1 MVTGVM
7 GYIIVKKKRLVHV
20 QSDAELLWQL
30 LTREIYVLM
39 KHYKSID
46 DLKKEFKKIK
56 MVKVNNPKPDDL
68 EKCKYETDFELL
80 NDEKVNP
87 WYAILK
93 FSQNSFINMLETG
106 FILNQTDEYDNV
118 FILDFNK
125 NEVRLYNNNT
135 IINNTNKKSNITMIK
150 TATLEEILNFDDMPT
165 KSYTEIVTEMRYQFT
180 NYYENFQKVQEEI
193 DKLHKLKQTVKEQGA
208 ANIEEK
214 VDKLLY
220 DMKWERKELNLKRR
234 VFYHRLKAL
243 DLIEKE

>member
-1 MVTGVM
+1 MVTGVI
-7 GYIIVKKKRLVHV
+7 GYIIGKKKRLVHV

-46 DLKKEFKKIK
+46 DLKKEFEKIK

-68 EKCKYETDFELL
+68 EKCKYVTDFELL

-125 NEVRLYNNNT
+125 NEVRFYNNNT